1 MAETVAMMN
10 RTPMVMAADLVVDT
24 DVASL
29 FAGVRMAVVMSV
41 SFQQVLGADR
51 GLVVGT
57 SAWSGS
63 T

>member
-41 SFQQVLGADR
+41 SFQQVLGGAS
-51 GLVVGT
+51 VVRR
-57 SAWSGS
+57 AE
-63 T
+63 